1 MIRSILSQCG
11 KVDFSQFLFF
21 LLLAGLLS
29 TFILFPILQVLYVA
43 FTQDGFITLFHF
55 LNFFQRALFRE
66 ALLNSLFV
74 GVMVVIFSSLIAL
87 PLAFFSVRYD
97 FKGKVMIQTLGI
109 LPLVMPP
116 FVGAIAMQ
124 LILGRNGIVNLLFRS
139 WFDFTIPFMDGLIGI
154 IIVQT
159 LHC

>member
-1 MIRSILSQCG
+1 M
-11 KVDFSQFLFF
+11 
-21 LLLAGLLS
+21 
-29 TFILFPILQVLYVA
+29 
-43 FTQDGFITLFHF
+43 
-55 LNFFQRALFRE
+55 
-66 ALLNSLFV
+66 NSLFV

-159 LHC
+159 LHYFPFILLNASASLASIDLSLEEAGQNLGAHGFRLLQKITLPLMMPGYIAGALLVF